1 MKSKT
6 RYAYPENKL
15 RDRFEK
21 QLKHIRD
28 MADGYH
34 IRIRDIS
41 RSEDGVYDEKK
52 LRDFL
57 DEFVDSYNDDPQE
70 IPLCDLQREYVKSFL
85 YVVIRSVQA
94 DLRCVLVKD
103 ADYPFVP
110 VRDDRFFSLLE
121 HIRKTNDYE
130 HIVTPDPEYGS
141 LAVRQGRYENNI
153 PVSFALYETIRSL
166 YFFLTGE
173 EDGYLPGP
181 YYSPDEYLKRIY
193 GDLVEAEE
201 EKAAQQ
207 ESRSGEETQS
217 CESATKKDLWTEWV
231 RKNKKEYEK
240 YIRDV
245 DYLRELKPSEIGEA
259 LFPYETENG
268 DLIPVSWTGDPEFK
282 NDEEFSRQQ
291 KEKEQCCRIYD
302 PEKPENRAILEKET
316 KRIRRT
322 FSCTEEFI
330 REFKHLQELT
340 EKTKET
346 EWRYCTGNMQCYPV
360 VSDLLRV
367 INTDIKKMTDYYLR
381 THGYTLY
388 TDGEAFMKVFHMLRK
403 SADEIRED

>member
-1 MKSKT
+1 MKNKT

-15 RDRFEK
+15 RERFDK
-21 QLKHIRD
+21 QLEHIRD

-110 VRDDRFFSLLE
+110 VRDDSFASLLK
-121 HIRKTNDYE
+121 HVKKTSDLQHVITPETDYPSLVDRLELYKND
-130 HIVTPDPEYGS
+130 
-141 LAVRQGRYENNI
+141 L
-153 PVSFALYETIRSL
+153 PVSEDLYETICSL
-166 YFFLTGE
+166 YYFLTGDK
-173 EDGYLPGP
+173 DGCLHGP
-181 YYSPDEYLKRIY
+181 YYSPDEYLTRRY

-201 EKAAQQ
+201 EKASQQ
-207 ESRSGEETQS
+207 ESCSGEEAQS
-217 CESATKKDLWTEWV
+217 CEPAVKKDFWTEWS

-240 YIRDV
+240 YIKDV
-245 DYLRELKPSEIGEA
+245 DYLRDLKLSEIGDA
-259 LFPYETENG
+259 AFPYETENG
-268 DLIPVSWTGDPEFK
+268 DLIPVAWTGDPEFK
-282 NDEEFSRQQ
+282 KDEEFSRQQ